1 MQLNNNIHRI
11 VRRVLNEELGI
22 NRIVVKAI
30 DDVIKQI
37 LSKSEDEMF
46 MLYPNKNRHYTNKT
60 FNFDYEFANGI
71 SVRIC
76 TGIVDFKDYNEYAE
90 FKTNYPKEY
99 RILTSGKTSQNV
111 GSPLRIAVYVIRVG
125 GQVIPENYVILQHE
139 IEHAFQ
145 RIMKNG
151 SLSKN
156 KKKYKKYTDAM
167 RKSTDPLI
175 RKVGRVN
182 YLSYRHEQDAFA
194 NGLYAFLKHSDCDIN
209 NIDDIIKTS
218 SFYRILNEMKRA
230 VSFWESKLGDE
241 ETEAILRENF
251 DYGVDIVLKR
261 AKKVVNE
268 FVKRLGRIK
277 TLYLQELAKNEI
289 K

>member
-22 NRIVVKAI
+22 NPIVAKAT
-30 DDVIKQI
+30 DDVINQI

-60 FNFDYEFANGI
+60 FNFDYELANGVT
-71 SVRIC
+71 VRIG
-76 TGIVDFKDYNEYAE
+76 TGIVDFKDYDEYAE

-99 RILTSGKTSQNV
+99 RILSSGRTSQNV

-125 GQVIPENYVILQHE
+125 GQVIPENYEILQHE

-151 SLSKN
+151 SLSKD
-156 KKKYKKYTDAM
+156 KKKYNKYTDAM

-182 YLSYRHEQDAFA
+182 YLSYHYEQDAFA
-194 NGLYAFLKHSDCDIN
+194 NGLYAFLKHSDCDVS
-209 NIDDIIKTS
+209 NIDDIIKS
-218 SFYRILNEMKRA
+218 SLFYKTLNEMRRA

-251 DYGVDIVLKR
+251 NYGVDVVLKR
-261 AKKVVNE
+261 AKKAVNE

-277 TLYLQELAKNEI
+277 TLYLQQFNNLRQ
-289 K
+289 

>member
-22 NRIVVKAI
+22 NPIVAKAT
-30 DDVIKQI
+30 DDVINQI

-60 FNFDYEFANGI
+60 FNFDYELANGVT
-71 SVRIC
+71 VRIG
-76 TGIVDFKDYNEYAE
+76 TGIVDFKDYDEYAE

-99 RILTSGKTSQNV
+99 RILSSGRTSQNV

-125 GQVIPENYVILQHE
+125 GQVIPENYEILQHE

-156 KKKYKKYTDAM
+156 KKKYNKYTDAM
-167 RKSTDPLI
+167 RKSAEPLI

-182 YLSYRHEQDAFA
+182 YLSYHYEQDAFA
-194 NGLYAFLKHSDCDIN
+194 NGLYAFLKHSDCDVS
-209 NIDDIIKTS
+209 NIDDIIKS
-218 SFYRILNEMKRA
+218 SLFYKTLNEMRRA

-251 DYGVDIVLKR
+251 NYGVDVVLKR
-261 AKKVVNE
+261 AKKAVNE

-277 TLYLQELAKNEI
+277 ALYLQQFNNLRQ
-289 K
+289 

>member
-11 VRRVLNEELGI
+11 VRCVLNEELGI
-22 NRIVVKAI
+22 NPIVAKAT
-30 DDVIKQI
+30 DDVINQI

-60 FNFDYEFANGI
+60 FNFDYELANGVT
-71 SVRIC
+71 VRIG
-76 TGIVDFKDYNEYAE
+76 TGIVDFKDYDEYAE

-99 RILTSGKTSQNV
+99 RILSSGRTSQNV

-125 GQVIPENYVILQHE
+125 GQVIPENYEILQHE

-156 KKKYKKYTDAM
+156 KKKYNKYTDAM
-167 RKSTDPLI
+167 RKSAEPLI

-182 YLSYRHEQDAFA
+182 YLSYHYEQDAFA
-194 NGLYAFLKHSDCDIN
+194 NGLYAFLKHSDCDIS
-209 NIDDIIKTS
+209 NIDDVIKS
-218 SFYRILNEMKRA
+218 SLFYRTLNEMRRA

-251 DYGVDIVLKR
+251 NYGVDVVLKR
-261 AKKVVNE
+261 AKKAVNE

-277 TLYLQELAKNEI
+277 TLYLQQFNNLRQ
-289 K
+289 

>member
-11 VRRVLNEELGI
+11 VRHVLNEELGI
-22 NRIVVKAI
+22 NPIVAKAT
-30 DDVIKQI
+30 DDVINQI

-60 FNFDYEFANGI
+60 FNFDYELANGVT
-71 SVRIC
+71 VRIG
-76 TGIVDFKDYNEYAE
+76 TGIVDFKDYDEYAE

-99 RILTSGKTSQNV
+99 RILASGRTSQNV

-125 GQVIPENYVILQHE
+125 GQVIPENYEILQHE

-156 KKKYKKYTDAM
+156 KKKYNKYTDAM
-167 RKSTDPLI
+167 RKSADPLI

-182 YLSYRHEQDAFA
+182 YLSYHYEQDAFA
-194 NGLYAFLKHSDCDIN
+194 NGLYAFLKHSDCDVS
-209 NIDDIIKTS
+209 NIDDIIKS
-218 SFYRILNEMKRA
+218 SLFYKTLNEMRRA

-251 DYGVDIVLKR
+251 NYGVDVVLKR
-261 AKKVVNE
+261 AKKAVNE

-277 TLYLQELAKNEI
+277 ALYLQQFNNLRQ
-289 K
+289 

>member
-22 NRIVVKAI
+22 NPIVAKAT
-30 DDVIKQI
+30 DDVINQI

-60 FNFDYEFANGI
+60 FNFDYELANGVT
-71 SVRIC
+71 VRIG
-76 TGIVDFKDYNEYAE
+76 TGIVDFKDYDEYAE

-99 RILTSGKTSQNV
+99 RILASGRTSQNV

-151 SLSKN
+151 SLSKD
-156 KKKYKKYTDAM
+156 KKKYNKYTDAM
-167 RKSTDPLI
+167 RKSADPLI

-182 YLSYRHEQDAFA
+182 YLSYHYEQDAFA
-194 NGLYAFLKHSDCDIN
+194 NGLYAFLKHSDCDVS
-209 NIDDIIKTS
+209 NIDDIIKS
-218 SFYRILNEMKRA
+218 SLFYKTLNEMRRA

-251 DYGVDIVLKR
+251 NYGVDVVLKR
-261 AKKVVNE
+261 AKKAVNE

-277 TLYLQELAKNEI
+277 TLYLRQFNNLR
-289 K
+289 

>member
-22 NRIVVKAI
+22 NSIVTKAT
-30 DDVIKQI
+30 DDVINRI

-46 MLYPNKNRHYTNKT
+46 TMYPNEKRHYTNKT
-60 FNFDYEFANGI
+60 FNFDYELANGV
-71 SVRIC
+71 SVRIG
-76 TGIVDFKDYNEYAE
+76 TGIVDFKDYDEYTE
-90 FKTNYPKEY
+90 FKNNYPKEY
-99 RILTSGKTSQNV
+99 RILTSGKTSQTI
-111 GSPLRIAVYVIRVG
+111 GPLRIGVTVIRVG
-125 GQVIPENYVILQHE
+125 GQVIPENYDILQHE

-156 KKKYKKYTDAM
+156 KKKYKKYTEAM

-194 NGLYAFLKHSDCDIN
+194 NGLYAFLKHSDCDIS
-209 NIDDIIKTS
+209 NIDDVIKS
-218 SFYRILNEMKRA
+218 SLFYRTLNEMRRA

-251 DYGVDIVLKR
+251 NYGVDIALKR

-277 TLYLQELAKNEI
+277 TLYLQELTK
-289 K
+289 KK

>member
-11 VRRVLNEELGI
+11 VRSVLNEELGI
-22 NRIVVKAI
+22 NPIVAKAT
-30 DDVIKQI
+30 DDVINQI

-60 FNFDYEFANGI
+60 FNFDYELANGVT
-71 SVRIC
+71 VRIG
-76 TGIVDFKDYNEYAE
+76 TGIVDFKDYDEYAE

-99 RILTSGKTSQNV
+99 RILSSGRTSQNV

-125 GQVIPENYVILQHE
+125 GQVIPENYEILQHE

-151 SLSKN
+151 SLSKD
-156 KKKYKKYTDAM
+156 KKKYNKYTDAM
-167 RKSTDPLI
+167 RKSADPLI

-182 YLSYRHEQDAFA
+182 YLSYRYEQDAFA
-194 NGLYAFLKHSDCDIN
+194 NGLYAFLKHSDCDIS
-209 NIDDIIKTS
+209 NIDDIIKS
-218 SFYRILNEMKRA
+218 SLFYKTLNEMRRA

-251 DYGVDIVLKR
+251 NYGVDVVLKR
-261 AKKVVNE
+261 AKKAVNE

-277 TLYLQELAKNEI
+277 TLYLQQFNNLRQ
-289 K
+289 

>member
-22 NRIVVKAI
+22 NPIVAKAT
-30 DDVIKQI
+30 DDVINQI

-60 FNFDYEFANGI
+60 FNFDYELANGVT
-71 SVRIC
+71 VRIG
-76 TGIVDFKDYNEYAE
+76 TGIVDFKDYDEYAE

-99 RILTSGKTSQNV
+99 RILSSGRTSQNV

-125 GQVIPENYVILQHE
+125 GQVIPENYEILQHE

-156 KKKYKKYTDAM
+156 KKKYNKYTDAM
-167 RKSTDPLI
+167 RKSAEPLI

-182 YLSYRHEQDAFA
+182 YLSYHYEQDAFA
-194 NGLYAFLKHSDCDIN
+194 NGLYAFLKHSDCDIS
-209 NIDDIIKTS
+209 NIDDVIKS
-218 SFYRILNEMKRA
+218 SLFYRTLNEMRRA

-251 DYGVDIVLKR
+251 NYGVDVVLKR
-261 AKKVVNE
+261 AKKAVNE

-277 TLYLQELAKNEI
+277 TLYLQQFNNLRQ
-289 K
+289 

>member
-22 NRIVVKAI
+22 NPIVAKAT
-30 DDVIKQI
+30 DDVINQI

-60 FNFDYEFANGI
+60 FNFDYELANGVT
-71 SVRIC
+71 VRIG
-76 TGIVDFKDYNEYAE
+76 TGIVDFKDYDEYAE

-99 RILTSGKTSQNV
+99 RILASGRTSQNV
-111 GSPLRIAVYVIRVG
+111 SSPLRIAVYVIRVG
-125 GQVIPENYVILQHE
+125 GQVIPENYEILQHE

-156 KKKYKKYTDAM
+156 KKKYNKYTDAM
-167 RKSTDPLI
+167 RKSAEPLI

-182 YLSYRHEQDAFA
+182 YLSYHYEQDAFA
-194 NGLYAFLKHSDCDIN
+194 NGLYAFLKHSDCDIS
-209 NIDDIIKTS
+209 NIDDIIKS
-218 SFYRILNEMKRA
+218 SLFYKTLNEMRRA

-251 DYGVDIVLKR
+251 NYGVDVVLKR
-261 AKKVVNE
+261 AKKAVNE

-277 TLYLQELAKNEI
+277 TLYLQQFNNLRQ
-289 K
+289 

>member
-1 MQLNNNIHRI
+1 MRLNNNIHRI

-22 NRIVVKAI
+22 NPIVAKAT
-30 DDVIKQI
+30 DDVINQI
-37 LSKSEDEMF
+37 VSKSEDEMF
-46 MLYPNKNRHYTNKT
+46 IKYPNEKRHYTNKA
-60 FNFDYEFANGI
+60 FSFDYELANGVT
-71 SVRIC
+71 VRIG
-76 TGIVDFKDYNEYAE
+76 TGIVDFKDYDEYTE

-99 RILTSGKTSQNV
+99 RILTSGKTSRNL
-111 GSPLRIAVYVIRVG
+111 GPLRIGVTVIRVG
-125 GQVIPENYVILQHE
+125 GQVIPENYEILQHE

-156 KKKYKKYTDAM
+156 KKKYNKYTDAM
-167 RKSTDPLI
+167 RKSADPLI

-182 YLSYRHEQDAFA
+182 YLSYHYEQDAFA
-194 NGLYAFLKHSDCDIN
+194 NGLYAFLKHSNCDIS
-209 NIDDIIKTS
+209 NIDDIIKS
-218 SFYRILNEMKRA
+218 SFFYKTLNEMRRA

>member
-22 NRIVVKAI
+22 NPIVVKAT
-30 DDVIKQI
+30 DDVINQI

-60 FNFDYEFANGI
+60 FNFDYELANGVT
-71 SVRIC
+71 VRIG
-76 TGIVDFKDYNEYAE
+76 TGIVDFKDYDEYAE

-99 RILTSGKTSQNV
+99 RILASGRTSQNV

-125 GQVIPENYVILQHE
+125 GQVIPENYEILQHE

-151 SLSKN
+151 SLSKD
-156 KKKYKKYTDAM
+156 KKKYNKYTDAM
-167 RKSTDPLI
+167 RKSADPLI

-182 YLSYRHEQDAFA
+182 YLSYHYEQDAFA
-194 NGLYAFLKHSDCDIN
+194 NGLYAFLKHSDCDVS
-209 NIDDIIKTS
+209 NIDDIIKS
-218 SFYRILNEMKRA
+218 SLFYKTLNEMRRA

-251 DYGVDIVLKR
+251 NYGVDVVLKR
-261 AKKVVNE
+261 AKKAVNE

-277 TLYLQELAKNEI
+277 TLYLRQFNNLR
-289 K
+289 

>member
-11 VRRVLNEELGI
+11 VRSVLNEELGI
-22 NRIVVKAI
+22 NPIVAKAT
-30 DDVIKQI
+30 DDVINQI

-60 FNFDYEFANGI
+60 FNFDYELANGVT
-71 SVRIC
+71 VRIG
-76 TGIVDFKDYNEYAE
+76 TGIVDFKDYDEYAE

-99 RILTSGKTSQNV
+99 RILSSGRTSQNV

-125 GQVIPENYVILQHE
+125 GQVIPENYEILQHE

-156 KKKYKKYTDAM
+156 KKKYNKYTDAM
-167 RKSTDPLI
+167 RKSADPLI

-182 YLSYRHEQDAFA
+182 YLSYRYEQDAFA
-194 NGLYAFLKHSDCDIN
+194 NGLYAFLKHSDCDIS
-209 NIDDIIKTS
+209 NIDDIIKS
-218 SFYRILNEMKRA
+218 SLFYKTLNEMRRA

-251 DYGVDIVLKR
+251 NYGVDVVLKR
-261 AKKVVNE
+261 AKKAVNE

-277 TLYLQELAKNEI
+277 ALYLQQFNNLRQ
-289 K
+289 

>member
-22 NRIVVKAI
+22 NSIVTKAT
-30 DDVIKQI
+30 DDVINRI

-46 MLYPNKNRHYTNKT
+46 TMYPNEKRHYTNKT
-60 FNFDYEFANGI
+60 FNFDYELANGV
-71 SVRIC
+71 SVRIG
-76 TGIVDFKDYNEYAE
+76 TGIVDFKDYDEYTE

-99 RILTSGKTSQNV
+99 RILTSGKTSQTI
-111 GSPLRIAVYVIRVG
+111 GPLRIGVTVIRVG
-125 GQVIPENYVILQHE
+125 GQVIPENYDILQHE

-156 KKKYKKYTDAM
+156 KKKYKKYTEAM

-194 NGLYAFLKHSDCDIN
+194 NGLYAFLKHSDCDIS
-209 NIDDIIKTS
+209 NIDDVIKS
-218 SFYRILNEMKRA
+218 SLFYRTLNEMRRA

-251 DYGVDIVLKR
+251 NYGVDIALKR

-277 TLYLQELAKNEI
+277 TLYLQELTK
-289 K
+289 KK

>member
-22 NRIVVKAI
+22 NPIVAKAT
-30 DDVIKQI
+30 DDVINQI

-46 MLYPNKNRHYTNKT
+46 MLYPHKNRHYTNKT
-60 FNFDYEFANGI
+60 FNFDYELANGVT
-71 SVRIC
+71 VRIG
-76 TGIVDFKDYNEYAE
+76 TGIVDFKDYDEYAE

-99 RILTSGKTSQNV
+99 RILSSGRTSQNV

-125 GQVIPENYVILQHE
+125 GQVIPENYEILQHE

-156 KKKYKKYTDAM
+156 KKKYNKYTDAM
-167 RKSTDPLI
+167 RKSAEPLI

-182 YLSYRHEQDAFA
+182 YLSYHYEQDAFA
-194 NGLYAFLKHSDCDIN
+194 NGLYAFLKHSDCDIS
-209 NIDDIIKTS
+209 NIDDVIKS
-218 SFYRILNEMKRA
+218 SLFYRTLNEMRRA

-251 DYGVDIVLKR
+251 NYGVDVVLKR
-261 AKKVVNE
+261 AKKAVNE

-277 TLYLQELAKNEI
+277 TLYLQQFNNLRQ
-289 K
+289 

>member
-22 NRIVVKAI
+22 NSIVTKAT
-30 DDVIKQI
+30 DDVINRI

-46 MLYPNKNRHYTNKT
+46 TMYPNEKRHYTNKT
-60 FNFDYEFANGI
+60 FNFDYELANGV
-71 SVRIC
+71 SVRIG
-76 TGIVDFKDYNEYAE
+76 TGIVDFKDYDEYTE
-90 FKTNYPKEY
+90 FKNNYPKEY
-99 RILTSGKTSQNV
+99 RILTSGKTSQTI
-111 GSPLRIAVYVIRVG
+111 GPLRIGVTVIRVG
-125 GQVIPENYVILQHE
+125 GQVIPENYEILQHE

-167 RKSTDPLI
+167 RKSTGPLI

-194 NGLYAFLKHSDCDIN
+194 NGLYAFLKHSDCDIS
-209 NIDDIIKTS
+209 NIDDVIKS
-218 SFYRILNEMKRA
+218 SLFYRTLNEMRRA

-251 DYGVDIVLKR
+251 NYGVDIALKR

-277 TLYLQELAKNEI
+277 TLYLQELTK
-289 K
+289 KK

>member
-22 NRIVVKAI
+22 NSIVTKAT
-30 DDVIKQI
+30 DDVINRI

-46 MLYPNKNRHYTNKT
+46 TMYPNEKRHYTNKT
-60 FNFDYEFANGI
+60 FNFDYELANGV
-71 SVRIC
+71 SVRIG
-76 TGIVDFKDYNEYAE
+76 TGIVDFKDYDEYTE

-99 RILTSGKTSQNV
+99 RILTSGKTSQTI
-111 GSPLRIAVYVIRVG
+111 GPRRIGVTVIRVG
-125 GQVIPENYVILQHE
+125 GQVIPENYEILQHE

-194 NGLYAFLKHSDCDIN
+194 NGLYAFLKHSDCDIS
-209 NIDDIIKTS
+209 NIDDVIKS
-218 SFYRILNEMKRA
+218 SLFYRTLNEMRRA

-251 DYGVDIVLKR
+251 NYGVDIALKR

-277 TLYLQELAKNEI
+277 TLYLQELTK
-289 K
+289 KK

>member
-22 NRIVVKAI
+22 NPIVAKAT
-30 DDVIKQI
+30 DDVINQI

-60 FNFDYEFANGI
+60 FNFDYELANGVT
-71 SVRIC
+71 VRIG
-76 TGIVDFKDYNEYAE
+76 TGIVDFKDYDEYAE

-99 RILTSGKTSQNV
+99 RILSSGRTSQNV

-125 GQVIPENYVILQHE
+125 GQVIPENYEILQHE

-156 KKKYKKYTDAM
+156 KKKYNKYTDAM
-167 RKSTDPLI
+167 RKSAEPLI

-182 YLSYRHEQDAFA
+182 YLSYHYEQDAFA
-194 NGLYAFLKHSDCDIN
+194 NGLYAFLKHSDCDIS
-209 NIDDIIKTS
+209 NIDDIIKS
-218 SFYRILNEMKRA
+218 SLFYKTLNEMRRA

-251 DYGVDIVLKR
+251 NYGVDVVLKR
-261 AKKVVNE
+261 AKKAVNE

-277 TLYLQELAKNEI
+277 ALYLQQFNNLRQ
-289 K
+289 

>member
-22 NRIVVKAI
+22 NPIVAKAT
-30 DDVIKQI
+30 DDVINQI

-60 FNFDYEFANGI
+60 FNFDYELANGVT
-71 SVRIC
+71 VRIG
-76 TGIVDFKDYNEYAE
+76 TGIVDFKDYDEYAE

-99 RILTSGKTSQNV
+99 RILSSGRTSQNV

-125 GQVIPENYVILQHE
+125 GQVIPENYEILQHE

-156 KKKYKKYTDAM
+156 KKKYNKYTDAM
-167 RKSTDPLI
+167 RKSAEPLI

-182 YLSYRHEQDAFA
+182 YLSYHYEQDAFA
-194 NGLYAFLKHSDCDIN
+194 NGLYAFLKHSDCDIS
-209 NIDDIIKTS
+209 NIDDVIKS
-218 SFYRILNEMKRA
+218 SLFYRILNEMRRA

-251 DYGVDIVLKR
+251 NYGVDVVLKR
-261 AKKVVNE
+261 AKKAVNE

-277 TLYLQELAKNEI
+277 TLYLQQFNNLRQ
-289 K
+289 

>member
-22 NRIVVKAI
+22 NSIVTKAT
-30 DDVIKQI
+30 DDVINRI

-46 MLYPNKNRHYTNKT
+46 TMYPNEKRHYTNKT
-60 FNFDYEFANGI
+60 FNFDYELANGV
-71 SVRIC
+71 SVRIG
-76 TGIVDFKDYNEYAE
+76 TGIVDFKDYDEYTE
-90 FKTNYPKEY
+90 FKNNYPKEY
-99 RILTSGKTSQNV
+99 RILTLGKTSQTI
-111 GSPLRIAVYVIRVG
+111 GPLRIGVTVIRVG
-125 GQVIPENYVILQHE
+125 GQVIPENYEILQHE

-156 KKKYKKYTDAM
+156 KKKYKKYTEAM

-194 NGLYAFLKHSDCDIN
+194 NGLYAFLKHSDCDIS
-209 NIDDIIKTS
+209 NIDDVIKS
-218 SFYRILNEMKRA
+218 SLFYRTLNEMRRA

-251 DYGVDIVLKR
+251 NYGVDIALKR

-277 TLYLQELAKNEI
+277 TLYLQELTK
-289 K
+289 KK

>member
-22 NRIVVKAI
+22 NSIVTKAT
-30 DDVIKQI
+30 DDVINRI

-46 MLYPNKNRHYTNKT
+46 TMYPNEKRHYTNKT
-60 FNFDYEFANGI
+60 FNFDYELANGVT
-71 SVRIC
+71 VRIG
-76 TGIVDFKDYNEYAE
+76 TGIVDFKDYDEYTE
-90 FKTNYPKEY
+90 FKSNYPKEY
-99 RILTSGKTSQNV
+99 RILTSGKTSQTI
-111 GSPLRIAVYVIRVG
+111 GPLRIGVTVIRVG
-125 GQVIPENYVILQHE
+125 GQVIPENYEILQHE

-194 NGLYAFLKHSDCDIN
+194 NGLYAFLKHSDCDIS
-209 NIDDIIKTS
+209 NIDDVIKS
-218 SFYRILNEMKRA
+218 SLFYRTLNEMRRA

-251 DYGVDIVLKR
+251 NYGVDIALKR

-277 TLYLQELAKNEI
+277 TLYLQELTK
-289 K
+289 KK

>member
-22 NRIVVKAI
+22 NPIVAKAT
-30 DDVIKQI
+30 DDVINQI

-60 FNFDYEFANGI
+60 FNFDYELANGVT
-71 SVRIC
+71 VRIG
-76 TGIVDFKDYNEYAE
+76 TGIVDFKDYDEYAE

-99 RILTSGKTSQNV
+99 RILSSGRTSQNV

-125 GQVIPENYVILQHE
+125 GQVIPENYEILQHE

-156 KKKYKKYTDAM
+156 KKKYNKYTDAM
-167 RKSTDPLI
+167 RKSADPLI

-182 YLSYRHEQDAFA
+182 YLSYRYEQDAFA
-194 NGLYAFLKHSDCDIN
+194 NGLYAFLKHSDCDIS
-209 NIDDIIKTS
+209 NIDDIIKS
-218 SFYRILNEMKRA
+218 SLFYKTLNEMRRA

-251 DYGVDIVLKR
+251 NYGVDVVLKR
-261 AKKVVNE
+261 AKKAVNE

-277 TLYLQELAKNEI
+277 TLYLQQFNNLRQ
-289 K
+289 

>member
-22 NRIVVKAI
+22 NSIVTKAT
-30 DDVIKQI
+30 DDVINRI

-46 MLYPNKNRHYTNKT
+46 TMYPNEKRHYTNKT
-60 FNFDYEFANGI
+60 FNFDYELANGV
-71 SVRIC
+71 SVRIG
-76 TGIVDFKDYNEYAE
+76 TGIVDFKDYDEYTE
-90 FKTNYPKEY
+90 FKNNYPKEY
-99 RILTSGKTSQNV
+99 RILTSGKTSQTI
-111 GSPLRIAVYVIRVG
+111 GPLRIGVTVIRVG
-125 GQVIPENYVILQHE
+125 GQVIPENYEILQHE

-194 NGLYAFLKHSDCDIN
+194 NGLYAFLKHSDCDIS
-209 NIDDIIKTS
+209 NIDDVIKS
-218 SFYRILNEMKRA
+218 SLFYRTLNEMRRA

-251 DYGVDIVLKR
+251 NYGVDIALKR

-277 TLYLQELAKNEI
+277 TLYLQELTK
-289 K
+289 KK

>member
-22 NRIVVKAI
+22 NSIVTKAT
-30 DDVIKQI
+30 DDVINRI

-46 MLYPNKNRHYTNKT
+46 TMYPNEKRHYTNKT
-60 FNFDYEFANGI
+60 FNFDYELANGV
-71 SVRIC
+71 SVRIG
-76 TGIVDFKDYNEYAE
+76 TGIVDFKDYDEYTE
-90 FKTNYPKEY
+90 FKNNYPKEY
-99 RILTSGKTSQNV
+99 RILTLGKTSQTI
-111 GSPLRIAVYVIRVG
+111 GPLRIGVTVIRVG
-125 GQVIPENYVILQHE
+125 GQVIPENYEILQHE

-156 KKKYKKYTDAM
+156 KKKYKKYTEAM

-194 NGLYAFLKHSDCDIN
+194 NGLYAFLNHSDCDIS
-209 NIDDIIKTS
+209 NIDDVIKS
-218 SFYRILNEMKRA
+218 SLFYRTLNEMRRA

-251 DYGVDIVLKR
+251 NYGVDIALKR

-277 TLYLQELAKNEI
+277 TLYLQELTK
-289 K
+289 KK

>member
-22 NRIVVKAI
+22 NSIVTKAT
-30 DDVIKQI
+30 DDVINRI

-46 MLYPNKNRHYTNKT
+46 TMYPNEKRHYTNKT
-60 FNFDYEFANGI
+60 FNFDYELANGV
-71 SVRIC
+71 SVRIG
-76 TGIVDFKDYNEYAE
+76 TGIVDFKDYDEYTE

-99 RILTSGKTSQNV
+99 RILASGRTSQTL
-111 GSPLRIAVYVIRVG
+111 GPLRIGVTVIRVG
-125 GQVIPENYVILQHE
+125 GQVIPENYEILQHE

-194 NGLYAFLKHSDCDIN
+194 NGLYAFLKHSDCDIS
-209 NIDDIIKTS
+209 NIDDVIKS
-218 SFYRILNEMKRA
+218 SLFYRTLNEMRRA

-251 DYGVDIVLKR
+251 NYGVDIALKR

-277 TLYLQELAKNEI
+277 TLYLQELTK
-289 K
+289 KK

>member
-22 NRIVVKAI
+22 NSIVTKAT
-30 DDVIKQI
+30 DDVINRI

-46 MLYPNKNRHYTNKT
+46 TMYPNEKRHYTNKT
-60 FNFDYEFANGI
+60 FNFDYELANGV
-71 SVRIC
+71 SVRIG
-76 TGIVDFKDYNEYAE
+76 TGIVDFKDYDEYTE

-99 RILTSGKTSQNV
+99 RILTSGKTSQTI
-111 GSPLRIAVYVIRVG
+111 GPLRIGVTVIRVG
-125 GQVIPENYVILQHE
+125 GQVIPENYEILQHE

-156 KKKYKKYTDAM
+156 KKKYKKYTEAM

-194 NGLYAFLKHSDCDIN
+194 NGLYAFLKHSDCDIS
-209 NIDDIIKTS
+209 NIDDVIKS
-218 SFYRILNEMKRA
+218 SLFYRTLNEMRRA

-251 DYGVDIVLKR
+251 NYGVDIALKR

-277 TLYLQELAKNEI
+277 TLYLQELTK
-289 K
+289 KK

>member
-22 NRIVVKAI
+22 NSIVTKAT
-30 DDVIKQI
+30 DDVINRI

-46 MLYPNKNRHYTNKT
+46 TMYPNEKRHYTNKT
-60 FNFDYEFANGI
+60 FNFDYELANGV
-71 SVRIC
+71 SVRIG
-76 TGIVDFKDYNEYAE
+76 TGIVDFKDYDEYTE
-90 FKTNYPKEY
+90 FKNNYPKEY
-99 RILTSGKTSQNV
+99 RILTSGKTSQTI
-111 GSPLRIAVYVIRVG
+111 GPLRIGVTVIRVG
-125 GQVIPENYVILQHE
+125 GQVIPENYDILQHE

-194 NGLYAFLKHSDCDIN
+194 NGLYAFLKHSDCDIS
-209 NIDDIIKTS
+209 NIDDVIKS
-218 SFYRILNEMKRA
+218 SLFYRTLNEMRRA

-251 DYGVDIVLKR
+251 NYGVDIALKR

-277 TLYLQELAKNEI
+277 TLYLQELTK
-289 K
+289 KK

>member
-11 VRRVLNEELGI
+11 VRSVLNEELGI
-22 NRIVVKAI
+22 NPIVAKAT
-30 DDVIKQI
+30 DDVINQI

-60 FNFDYEFANGI
+60 FNFDYELANGVT
-71 SVRIC
+71 VRIG
-76 TGIVDFKDYNEYAE
+76 TGIVDFKDYDEYAE
-90 FKTNYPKEY
+90 FKTNHPKEY
-99 RILTSGKTSQNV
+99 RILSSGRTSQNV

-125 GQVIPENYVILQHE
+125 GQVIPENYEILQHE

-156 KKKYKKYTDAM
+156 KKKYNKYTDAM
-167 RKSTDPLI
+167 RKSAEPLI

-182 YLSYRHEQDAFA
+182 YLSYHYEQDAFA
-194 NGLYAFLKHSDCDIN
+194 NGLYAFLKHSDCDIS
-209 NIDDIIKTS
+209 NIDDIIKS
-218 SFYRILNEMKRA
+218 SLFYKTLNEMRRA

-251 DYGVDIVLKR
+251 NYGVDVVLKR
-261 AKKVVNE
+261 AKKAVNE

-277 TLYLQELAKNEI
+277 ALYLQQFNNLRQ
-289 K
+289 

>member
-22 NRIVVKAI
+22 NPIVAKAT
-30 DDVIKQI
+30 DDVINQI

-60 FNFDYEFANGI
+60 FNFDYELANGVT
-71 SVRIC
+71 VRIG
-76 TGIVDFKDYNEYAE
+76 TGIVDFKDYDEYAE

-99 RILTSGKTSQNV
+99 RILSSGRTSQNV

-125 GQVIPENYVILQHE
+125 GQVIPENYEILQHE

-156 KKKYKKYTDAM
+156 KKKYNKYTDAM
-167 RKSTDPLI
+167 RKSAEPLI

-182 YLSYRHEQDAFA
+182 YLSYHYEQDAFA
-194 NGLYAFLKHSDCDIN
+194 NGLYAFLKHSDCDIS
-209 NIDDIIKTS
+209 NIDDIIKS
-218 SFYRILNEMKRA
+218 SLFYKTLNEMRRA

-251 DYGVDIVLKR
+251 NYGVDVVLKR

-277 TLYLQELAKNEI
+277 TLYLRQFNNLR
-289 K
+289 

>member
-11 VRRVLNEELGI
+11 VRSVLNEELGI
-22 NRIVVKAI
+22 NPIVAKAT
-30 DDVIKQI
+30 DDVINQI

-60 FNFDYEFANGI
+60 FNFDYELANGVT
-71 SVRIC
+71 VRIG
-76 TGIVDFKDYNEYAE
+76 TGIVDFKDYDEYAE

-99 RILTSGKTSQNV
+99 RILSSGRTSQNV

-125 GQVIPENYVILQHE
+125 GQVIPENYEILQHE

-156 KKKYKKYTDAM
+156 KKKYNKYTDAM
-167 RKSTDPLI
+167 RKSADPLI

-182 YLSYRHEQDAFA
+182 YLSYRYEQDAFA
-194 NGLYAFLKHSDCDIN
+194 NGLYAFLKHSDCDIS
-209 NIDDIIKTS
+209 NIDDIIKS
-218 SFYRILNEMKRA
+218 SLFYKTLNEMRRA

-251 DYGVDIVLKR
+251 NYGVDVVLKR
-261 AKKVVNE
+261 AKKAVNE

-277 TLYLQELAKNEI
+277 TLYLQQFNNLRQ
-289 K
+289 

>member
-1 MQLNNNIHRI
+1 
-11 VRRVLNEELGI
+11 
-22 NRIVVKAI
+22 
-30 DDVIKQI
+30 
-37 LSKSEDEMF
+37 

-60 FNFDYEFANGI
+60 FNFDYELANGVT
-71 SVRIC
+71 VRIG
-76 TGIVDFKDYNEYAE
+76 TGIVDFKDYDEYAE

-99 RILTSGKTSQNV
+99 RILSSGRTSQNV

-125 GQVIPENYVILQHE
+125 GQVIPENYEILQHE

-156 KKKYKKYTDAM
+156 KKKYNKYTDAM
-167 RKSTDPLI
+167 RKSAEPLI

-182 YLSYRHEQDAFA
+182 YLSYHYEQDAFA
-194 NGLYAFLKHSDCDIN
+194 NGLYAFLKHSDCDIS
-209 NIDDIIKTS
+209 NIDDVIKS
-218 SFYRILNEMKRA
+218 SLFYRTLNEMRRA

-251 DYGVDIVLKR
+251 NYGVDVVLKR
-261 AKKVVNE
+261 AKKAVNE

-277 TLYLQELAKNEI
+277 TLYLQQFNNLRQ
-289 K
+289 

>member
-22 NRIVVKAI
+22 NSIVTKAT
-30 DDVIKQI
+30 DDVINRI
-37 LSKSEDEMF
+37 LSKSEDEMIT
-46 MLYPNKNRHYTNKT
+46 MYPNEKRHYTNKT
-60 FNFDYEFANGI
+60 FNFDYELANGV
-71 SVRIC
+71 SVRIG
-76 TGIVDFKDYNEYAE
+76 TGIVDFKDYDEYTE
-90 FKTNYPKEY
+90 FKNNYPKEY
-99 RILTSGKTSQNV
+99 RILTSGKTSQTI
-111 GSPLRIAVYVIRVG
+111 GPLRIGVTVIRVG
-125 GQVIPENYVILQHE
+125 GQVIPENYEILQHE

-194 NGLYAFLKHSDCDIN
+194 NGLYAFLKHSDCDIS
-209 NIDDIIKTS
+209 NIDDVIKS
-218 SFYRILNEMKRA
+218 SLFYRTLNEMRRA

-251 DYGVDIVLKR
+251 NYGVDIALKR

-277 TLYLQELAKNEI
+277 TLYLQELTK
-289 K
+289 KK

>member
-22 NRIVVKAI
+22 NSIVTKAT
-30 DDVIKQI
+30 DDVINRI

-46 MLYPNKNRHYTNKT
+46 TMYPNEKRHYTNKT
-60 FNFDYEFANGI
+60 FNFDYELANGV
-71 SVRIC
+71 SVRIG
-76 TGIVDFKDYNEYAE
+76 TGIVDFKDYDEYTE

-99 RILTSGKTSQNV
+99 RILTSGKTSQTI
-111 GSPLRIAVYVIRVG
+111 GPLRISVTVIRVG
-125 GQVIPENYVILQHE
+125 GQVIPENYEILQHE

-194 NGLYAFLKHSDCDIN
+194 NGLYAFLKHSDCDIS
-209 NIDDIIKTS
+209 NIDDVIKS
-218 SFYRILNEMKRA
+218 SLFYRTLNEMRRA

-251 DYGVDIVLKR
+251 NYGVDIALKR

-277 TLYLQELAKNEI
+277 TLYLQELTK
-289 K
+289 KK

>member
-22 NRIVVKAI
+22 NPIVAKAT
-30 DDVIKQI
+30 DDVINQI

-60 FNFDYEFANGI
+60 FNFDYELANGVT
-71 SVRIC
+71 VRIG
-76 TGIVDFKDYNEYAE
+76 TGIVDFKDYDEYAE

-99 RILTSGKTSQNV
+99 RILASGRTSQNV

-125 GQVIPENYVILQHE
+125 GQVIPENYEILQHE

-151 SLSKN
+151 SLSKD
-156 KKKYKKYTDAM
+156 KKKYNKYTDAM
-167 RKSTDPLI
+167 RKSADPLI

-182 YLSYRHEQDAFA
+182 YLSYHYEQDAFA
-194 NGLYAFLKHSDCDIN
+194 NGLYAFLKHSDCDVS
-209 NIDDIIKTS
+209 NIDDIIKS
-218 SFYRILNEMKRA
+218 SLFYKTLNEMRRA

-251 DYGVDIVLKR
+251 NYGVDVVLKR
-261 AKKVVNE
+261 AKKAVNE

-277 TLYLQELAKNEI
+277 TLYLRQFNNLR
-289 K
+289 

>member
-22 NRIVVKAI
+22 NPIVAKAT
-30 DDVIKQI
+30 DDVINQI

-60 FNFDYEFANGI
+60 FNFDYELANGVT
-71 SVRIC
+71 VRIG
-76 TGIVDFKDYNEYAE
+76 TGIVDFKDYDEYAE

-99 RILTSGKTSQNV
+99 RILSSGRTSQNV

-125 GQVIPENYVILQHE
+125 GQVIPENYEILQHE

-156 KKKYKKYTDAM
+156 KKKYNKYTDAM
-167 RKSTDPLI
+167 RKSADPLI

-182 YLSYRHEQDAFA
+182 YLSYHYEQDAFA
-194 NGLYAFLKHSDCDIN
+194 NGLYAFLKHSDCDVS
-209 NIDDIIKTS
+209 NIDDIIKS
-218 SFYRILNEMKRA
+218 SLFYKALNEMRRA

-251 DYGVDIVLKR
+251 NYGVDVVLKR

-268 FVKRLGRIK
+268 FVKRMGRIK
-277 TLYLQELAKNEI
+277 SLYIQQFNNLRQ
-289 K
+289 

>member
-1 MQLNNNIHRI
+1 MRLNNNIHRI
-11 VRRVLNEELGI
+11 VRSVLNEELGI
-22 NRIVVKAI
+22 NPIVAKAT
-30 DDVIKQI
+30 DDVINQI

-60 FNFDYEFANGI
+60 FNFDYELANGVT
-71 SVRIC
+71 VRIG
-76 TGIVDFKDYNEYAE
+76 TGIVDFKDYDEYAE

-99 RILTSGKTSQNV
+99 RILSSGRTSQNV

-125 GQVIPENYVILQHE
+125 GQVIPENYEILQHE

-156 KKKYKKYTDAM
+156 KKKYNKYTDAM
-167 RKSTDPLI
+167 RKSAEPLI

-182 YLSYRHEQDAFA
+182 YLSYHYEQDAFA
-194 NGLYAFLKHSDCDIN
+194 NGLYAFLKHSDCDIS
-209 NIDDIIKTS
+209 NIDDIIKS
-218 SFYRILNEMKRA
+218 SLFYKTLNEMRRA

-251 DYGVDIVLKR
+251 NYGVDVVLKR
-261 AKKVVNE
+261 AKKAVNE

-277 TLYLQELAKNEI
+277 ALYLQQFNNLRQ
-289 K
+289 